1 MIAMESKQ
9 PEALDIKQSLQ
20 EKLNQLRV
28 ESKKEIM
35 YTNESEGANDIT
47 ENHSNRILNA
57 NYHISKLEDKIYSP
71 EPERCY
77 SG

>member
-1 MIAMESKQ
+1 MEIKQ
-9 PEALDIKQSLQ
+9 PLQ

-28 ESKKEIM
+28 ESKKEIT

-47 ENHSNRILNA
+47 EKHSNRILNA
-57 NYHISKLEDKIYSP
+57 NNHISKLEDKIYSP
-71 EPERCY
+71 EPERYY